1 MNTIKTI
8 TLICK
13 CCDREFIPTRMDA
26 KFCSGACKQK
36 AYNRRVKQNIL
47 KYGNNCSA
55 PERQRIDRIN
65 AIEIRLEQKLKES
78 SIAPTPA
85 TEDISKSMEAFF
97 AKMKQDD
104 ENRKVK
110 DANQR
115 LKECLNEI
123 LEYSQQEEISRWRLI
138 SLCNSVERKLGTR
151 IFSLP
156 IGYKYTCFIN
166 DTLLPKVM
174 NLRDVLNNSN
184 ERYVKMELHEFLEKQ
199 IIEILSQLG

>member
-55 PERQRIDRIN
+55 QERQQIDRIN
-65 AIEIRLEQKLKES
+65 AIEMRLEQKLKES
-78 SIAPTPA
+78 SIAPTQA

-97 AKMKQDD
+97 AKMKLDD
-104 ENRKVK
+104 ENRKVE
-110 DANQR
+110 DANHR
-115 LKECLNEI
+115 LKECLKEI

-138 SLCNSVERKLGTR
+138 SLCNSIERKLGTR

-156 IGYKYTCFIN
+156 VGFKYTEFIN
-166 DTLLPKVM
+166 NTLLPKVLI
-174 NLRDVLNNSN
+174 LRS
-184 ERYVKMELHEFLEKQ
+184 ELIKSTDRFMKLDLSIS
-199 IIEILSQLG
+199 IINQVNEILIDID

>member
-13 CCDREFIPTRMDA
+13 CCNQEFIPTRSDA

-36 AYNRRVKQNIL
+36 AYNRRVKQTIL

-55 PERQRIDRIN
+55 QERQRIDRIN
-65 AIEIRLEQKLKES
+65 AIEMRLEQKLKES

-97 AKMKQDD
+97 AKMKRDD
-104 ENRKVK
+104 ENRKVEE
-110 DANQR
+110 ANQR
-115 LKECLNEI
+115 LKECLKDI
-123 LEYSQQEEISRWRLI
+123 IDYSQQDEISRWRLI
-138 SLCNSVERKLGTR
+138 SLCNSIERNLGTR
-151 IFSLP
+151 IFLLP
-156 IGYKYTCFIN
+156 VGYNYTSFIN
-166 DTLLPKVM
+166 DTLLPKVL
-174 NLRDVLNNSN
+174 NLRNEIIKSN